1 LTVMAPSADL
11 PVAVLGPEV
20 AVGVP
25 DGVLDGVPEEP
36 SAGYPLASVGAGGA
50 DDTAPDV
57 DEAAGD
63 VDEASGGV
71 DEAAGDVDEAAT
83 MMDDASD
90 GEMVRV
96 LVLVLCGGAAALG
109 RASWPSV
116 CGFVSMKAMVGP
128 ATS

>member
-1 LTVMAPSADL
+1 MGDEANQRPVQPLTVIAPSADL

-20 AVGVP
+20 AGLL
-25 DGVLDGVPEEP
+25 GEP
-36 SAGYPLASVGAGGA
+36 SAGYPLVPVGAAGA

-57 DEAAGD
+57 EEAAGD
-63 VDEASGGV
+63 VDEAP
-71 DEAAGDVDEAAT
+71 A

-90 GEMVRV
+90 GEMVV
-96 LVLVLCGGAAALG
+96 VVVLVLCGGAAPLG

-116 CGFVSMKAMVGP
+116 WGFVSMKAMVGP